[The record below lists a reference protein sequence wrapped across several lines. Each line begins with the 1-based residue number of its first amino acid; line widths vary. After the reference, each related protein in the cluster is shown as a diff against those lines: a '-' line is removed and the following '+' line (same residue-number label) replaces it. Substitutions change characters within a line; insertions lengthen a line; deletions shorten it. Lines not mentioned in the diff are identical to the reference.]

1 MGFYMKNKENERMI
15 LDSSQNGPLV
25 WPTIT
30 EEDGTTRKKTYA
42 ELSAS
47 EKDRVKFFMQGTKL
61 SLQEKECLAVLVFN
75 QGDDPIA
82 CLNKAMAFLTAIAS
96 SRNAAWCKK
105 KAMLAEAQEAGQILD
120 EEQLAFLADPSILD
134 GQTAQTTILNTAAF
148 QTEDL
153 NAYDSKCD
161 DVSIA
166 KVVSMAYLSNY
177 GLDVISK

>member
-1 MGFYMKNKENERMI
+1 MGFYMENKENERMI

-47 EKDRVKFFMQGTKL
+47 EKLKRH
-61 SLQEKECLAVLVFN
+61 
-75 QGDDPIA
+75 
-82 CLNKAMAFLTAIAS
+82 
-96 SRNAAWCKK
+96 RNAAWCKK

-134 GQTAQTTILNTAAF
+134 GQTAQTTIPNTIAF

-153 NAYDSKCD
+153 DAYDCKCD
-161 DVSIA
+161 DVSNA
-166 KVVSMAYLSNY
+166 KVVPMAYLSNY